1 VGNEK
6 NKTMFISLPEP
17 CLVVLIGASG
27 AGKSSF
33 ARRHFQ
39 VSEVVSSDF
48 CRALVC
54 DDENS
59 LPATN
64 DAFDLLHTI
73 VGKRLNNLRLTV
85 VDATNVQESSRK
97 SLIQL
102 ARKHHLFAV
111 AVVLNV
117 PESVCQERNEKRPD
131 RNFGPHVVR
140 NHLRELRGSL
150 RHLERE
156 GFRRVFI
163 LNGVEEIEA
172 ATVERAPL
180 FNDRREMAGPF
191 DIIGDV
197 HGCAEELEMLLGML
211 GYARGKDGVW
221 QHAERTAI
229 FVGDLVDRGPR
240 VADVLDTVQIM
251 VEAGSALCVRGNHDD
266 KVLRWLEGKSPKIA
280 HGLDVSIADLEA
292 RDEAFRARMKG
303 FLDGLISHYVLDGG
317 RLVVAHAGCKAE
329 FQGRS
334 SGAVRSFCLYGE
346 TTGETDEFG
355 LPVRYPWA
363 QDYRGRAAVVYGHTP
378 VPRADWL
385 NNTIDIDTGC
395 VFGGKLTALRYPERE
410 LIEVLALETYVEPV
424 RPLGFAVG
432 QEFAAADETL
442 DFADVSGKRILENEW
457 MNRITISAEQG
468 AAALEV
474 LSRFGADP
482 RWLIFLP
489 PTMSPTAT
497 APSGSPMLE
506 HPATVWSYFRENG
519 VQTVVCEEKHM
530 GSRAVAIVCRDEHA
544 AMRRFGVAGE
554 SGAVLTRTGR
564 RFFDDLVRE
573 NEVLER
579 LRNAISACGWW
590 EEFGS
595 DWFCLDAELMPWSA
609 KAQGLLDSQYL
620 PVAIAGGAALSSAQS
635 ALEKAA
641 ARGLEVGELKAEFAQ
656 RGEALALY
664 KLALNRYCWPVA
676 SVEDLKF
683 APFHLLASE
692 GALHLDKSHVWHME
706 TLARLALHE
715 PICHATPFK
724 VVELSDEAQVK
735 DAGDWWLD
743 LTAKGGEGMVVKP
756 LDWVNHHDGRLVQP
770 ALKCRGPEYLRII
783 YGPEYL
789 LPQNLER
796 LRKRS
801 LAAKRSLALREW
813 ALGAEALRRF
823 VAGEG
828 LRRTHECVWGVLALE
843 SEPVDPRL

>member
-1 VGNEK
+1 
-6 NKTMFISLPEP
+6 MHISLPEP
-17 CLVVLIGASG
+17 CLVVLVGASG

-33 ARRHFQ
+33 ARRHFLP
-39 VSEVVSSDF
+39 SEVVSSDF

-59 LPATN
+59 LEATN
-64 DAFDLLHTI
+64 DAFDILHDI
-73 VGKRLNNLRLTV
+73 AAKRLKNLRLTV
-85 VDATNVQESSRK
+85 VDATNVQAASRK
-97 SLIQL
+97 SLLQL
-102 ARKHHLFAV
+102 ARKYHLFTV

-117 PESVCQERNEKRPD
+117 PESVCQARNEKRSD

-150 RHLERE
+150 RHLEKE
-156 GFRRVFI
+156 GFRRVFV
-163 LNGVEEIEA
+163 LNGVEEVEA
-172 ATVERAPL
+172 ATVARVPL
-180 FNDRREMAGPF
+180 FNDRRELVGPF

-197 HGCAEELEMLLGML
+197 HGCADELEILLDKL
-211 GYARGKDGVW
+211 GYARDESGTFR
-221 QHAERTAI
+221 HAGRTAV

-240 VADVLDTVQIM
+240 VADVLDIAQKM
-251 VEAGSALCVRGNHDD
+251 VESGAALCVRGNHDD
-266 KVLRWLEGKSPKIA
+266 KVLHYLEGKSPKIA
-280 HGLDVSIADLEA
+280 HGLDASIADLEA
-292 RDEAFRARMKG
+292 RDDEFRERMKH

-363 QDYRGRAAVVYGHTP
+363 QDYRGKAAVVYGHTP

-385 NNTIDIDTGC
+385 NNTVDIDTGC
-395 VFGGKLTALRYPERE
+395 VFGGKLSALRWPERE
-410 LIEVLALETYVEPV
+410 FVEVAAQKTYVEPA
-424 RPLGFAVG
+424 RPLGFSELDTVM
-432 QEFAAADETL
+432 AADETL
-442 DFADVSGKRILENEW
+442 DFADVSGKRVLDNVYLS
-457 MNRITISAEQG
+457 RVTIGAEQG
-468 AAALEV
+468 AAALEI

-482 RWLIFLP
+482 RWLIHLP

-497 APSGSPMLE
+497 APLDSGMLE
-506 HPATVWSYFRENG
+506 HPSTVWAYFRENG

-530 GSRAVAIVCRDEHA
+530 GSRAVAVVCRDEKT

-554 SGAVLTRTGR
+554 SGAILTRTGR
-564 RFFDDLVRE
+564 RFFDDLSVE
-573 NEVLER
+573 GEVLER
-579 LRNAISACGWW
+579 IRGAITRCGWW
-590 EEFGS
+590 DEFSS
-595 DWFCLDAELMPWSA
+595 DWFCLDAELLPWSA

-620 PVAIAGGAALSSAQS
+620 PVASAGESGL
-635 ALEKAA
+635 AA
-641 ARGLEVGELKAEFAQ
+641 AREALQKAAKHGLPVGELERDFSQ
-656 RGEALALY
+656 REAALGLY
-664 KLALNRYCWPVA
+664 KAALNRYCWPV
-676 SVEDLKF
+676 SGVEDLKF
-683 APFHLLASE
+683 APFHVLASE
-692 GALHLDKSHVWHME
+692 GALYLDKSHVWHME
-706 TLARLALHE
+706 TLAQLALHE
-715 PICHATPFK
+715 PMCLATPFR
-724 VVELSDEAQVK
+724 VVELSDETQVQS
-735 DAGDWWLD
+735 AENWWLE
-743 LTAKGGEGMVVKP
+743 LTSKGGEGMVVKP
-756 LDWVNHHDGRLVQP
+756 LEWINQHDGRLVQP

-801 LAAKRSLALREW
+801 LAGKRSLALREW
-813 ALGAEALRRF
+813 ALGTEALRRF

>member
-1 VGNEK
+1 
-6 NKTMFISLPEP
+6 MHISLPQP
-17 CLVVLIGASG
+17 CLVVLVGASG

-33 ARRHFQ
+33 AARHFLS
-39 VSEVVSSDF
+39 SEVVSSDF

-59 LPATN
+59 LPATG

-73 VGKRLNNLRLTV
+73 VSKRLHNLRLTV

-97 SLIQL
+97 SLISL
-102 ARKHHLFAV
+102 ARKHHLFCV

-117 PESVCQERNEKRPD
+117 PENVCQERNERRPD

-150 RHLERE
+150 RHLEKE

-172 ATVERAPL
+172 AIIERVPL
-180 FNDRREMAGPF
+180 FNDRRELTGPF

-197 HGCAEELEMLLGML
+197 HGCADELESLLESL
-211 GYARGKDGVW
+211 GYVRDGEGVF
-221 QHAERTAI
+221 QHIERTAV

-240 VADVLDTVQIM
+240 VADTLDIVQRM
-251 VEAGSALCVRGNHDD
+251 VEAGKALCVRGNHDD
-266 KVLRWLEGKSPKIA
+266 KVLRYLEGKAPKVA
-280 HGLDVSIADLEA
+280 HGLDASIADLES
-292 RDEAFRARMKG
+292 RDETFREAVRV

-317 RLVVAHAGCKAE
+317 RLVVAHAGCNAE

-334 SGAVRSFCLYGE
+334 SGGVRSFCLYGE

-355 LPVRYPWA
+355 LPIRYPWA

-378 VPRADWL
+378 VPSAQWL
-385 NNTIDIDTGC
+385 NNTVDIDTGC
-395 VFGGKLTALRYPERE
+395 VFGGKLTALRWPERE
-410 LIEVLALETYVEPV
+410 LVEVAARETYVEPV
-424 RPLGFAVG
+424 RPLGFSEG
-432 QEFAAADETL
+432 DNIIAADETL

-482 RWLIFLP
+482 RWLIHLP

-497 APSGSPMLE
+497 APPNFPMLE

-530 GSRAVAIVCRDEHA
+530 GSRAVAVVCRDERA
-544 AMRRFGVAGE
+544 AMRRFGVPNETGII
-554 SGAVLTRTGR
+554 LTRTGR
-564 RFFDDLVRE
+564 RFFDDAVLE
-573 NEVLER
+573 AQVLER
-579 LRNAISACGWW
+579 LRGAITRLDWW
-590 EEFGS
+590 EEFGT
-595 DWFCLDAELMPWSA
+595 DWFCFDAELLPWSA

-620 PVAIAGGAALSSAQS
+620 PVAVAGDSGLSATNEALQ
-635 ALEKAA
+635 KAA
-641 ARGLEVGELKAEFAQ
+641 HRGLEVGDLEREFAQ

-664 KLALNRYCWPVA
+664 QTALQRYCWPVA
-676 SVEDLKF
+676 GASDLKF

-692 GALHLDKSHVWHME
+692 GAVHVDKSHVWHME
-706 TLARLALHE
+706 TLAKLSLYE
-715 PICHATPFK
+715 PICHATPFR
-724 VVELSDEAQVK
+724 VVELNDEAQVRG
-735 DAGDWWLD
+735 AENWWLE
-743 LTAKGGEGMVVKP
+743 LTAQGGEGMVVKP
-756 LDWVNHHDGRLVQP
+756 LDWVNHHEGRLVQP

-796 LRKRS
+796 LRKRG
-801 LAAKRSLALREW
+801 LGAKRSLALREW
-813 ALGAEALRRF
+813 ALGMESLRRF